1 MIVAHRKSIPELIE
15 ILTGHNNVLV
25 LGCGTCVTVCLAGGQ
40 REVGI
45 IASALRMASKI
56 RGPVLEVEELTIER
70 QCDNVF
76 IETAAE
82 AIERN
87 DAVLSLGCGAG
98 VQAIAERYSDKPVY
112 AGLDTAFLGILEER
126 GIWTEKCS
134 ACGAC
139 VLHEYGGVCPITQCA
154 KRLLNGP
161 CGGSREDRCEVS
173 PRPPVRMATH
183 IPAPKKH
190 RPARQASA
198 NPVAEELGPQSRRR
212 PPHYHSRRPQNL
224 NKGAIFHTRLVE
236 LPWGPDVTYRPSSE
250 TYGRPS

>member
-15 ILTGHNNVLV
+15 ILTGHNKVLV

-56 RGPVLEVEELTIER
+56 RGHSLQVEELTIER

-82 AIERN
+82 AVERN

-139 VLHEYGGVCPITQCA
+139 VLHESGGVCPITQCA

-161 CGGSREDRCEVS
+161 CGGSREDRCEVRPDRPCAWQLIYQRLKDIGQLDRLRKIQAAKNWS
-173 PRPPVRMATH
+173 ASLDGGPRVIIRED
-183 IPAPKKH
+183 H
-190 RPARQASA
+190 R
-198 NPVAEELGPQSRRR
+198 V
-212 PPHYHSRRPQNL
+212 
-224 NKGAIFHTRLVE
+224 
-236 LPWGPDVTYRPSSE
+236 
-250 TYGRPS
+250 